1 MTILRSKS
9 LVHMFHLLLDTCT
22 EEFSCSNYVRIDK
35 PDRFLFLNAQL
46 KWKISD
52 EITTEQNEK
61 DASCDIIKLKYAAHY
76 PFEDQID
83 VELCNIYEGYEVGR
97 FVGTESMIMEDYNCQ
112 KKLEEL
118 LRYSTPD
125 EFVFMSKN
133 KLNHQLVFQGKLFV
147 LLQILVK

>member
-9 LVHMFHLLLDTCT
+9 LVHMFHLLLDNCT
-22 EEFSCSNYVRIDK
+22 EELEDPLVPTRYVRID
-35 PDRFLFLNAQL
+35 NAQL

-125 EFVFMSKN
+125 D
-133 KLNHQLVFQGKLFV
+133 
-147 LLQILVK
+147 